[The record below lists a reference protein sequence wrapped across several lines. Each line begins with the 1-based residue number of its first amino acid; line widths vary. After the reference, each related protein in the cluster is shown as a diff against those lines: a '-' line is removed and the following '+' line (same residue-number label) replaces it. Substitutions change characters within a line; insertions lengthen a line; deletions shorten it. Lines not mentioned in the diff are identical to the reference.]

1 MKKHH
6 DKESTNMSSTL
17 LVFTK
22 IQHRFFTS
30 SLQGYQA
37 PKHKITKYI
46 KDRQSVIG
54 SISHFLRHDV
64 SFKVLGCEEE
74 HSRHNKLRIAQ
85 G

>member
-22 IQHRFFTS
+22 IQHHFFPS
-30 SLQGYQA
+30 SLQRYQA
-37 PKHKITKYI
+37 AKHKITKYI
-46 KDRQSVIG
+46 KDLQSIRSV
-54 SISHFLRHDV
+54 SHFLRHDV